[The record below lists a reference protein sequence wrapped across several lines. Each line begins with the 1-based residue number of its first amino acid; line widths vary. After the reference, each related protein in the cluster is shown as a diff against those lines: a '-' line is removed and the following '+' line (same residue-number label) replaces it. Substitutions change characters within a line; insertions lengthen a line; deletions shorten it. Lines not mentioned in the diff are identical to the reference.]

1 MPCFGRI
8 VPTLMLNRTLSKVQQ
23 STRTNLLYI
32 IIRSI
37 PANHLNSLS
46 YTLELLEEYMYV
58 MLVFLR
64 RYMDIL
70 FKKLRNYIDDG

>member
-8 VPTLMLNRTLSKVQQ
+8 VPTIMPNMTSPKAQQ
-23 STRTNLLYI
+23 NTRTNLLYV

-37 PANHLNSLS
+37 PANHLNNLG

-64 RYMDIL
+64 QYTDML
-70 FKKLRNYIDDG
+70 VKKLRNYVDDG